1 MSGAAIA
8 RADFIDKDREIEADE
23 KHSAADKF
31 SHARGPTNERSNR
44 SLDCDE

>member
-23 KHSAADKF
+23 SI
-31 SHARGPTNERSNR
+31 RLRTN
-44 SLDCDE
+44 